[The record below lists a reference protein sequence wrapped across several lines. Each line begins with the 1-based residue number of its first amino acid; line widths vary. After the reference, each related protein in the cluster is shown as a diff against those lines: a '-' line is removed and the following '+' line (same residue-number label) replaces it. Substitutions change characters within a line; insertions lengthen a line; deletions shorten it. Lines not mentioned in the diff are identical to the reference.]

1 MQKPGGSPQGNA
13 ARFEFC
19 RLSAT
24 IGKLM
29 ANEKKR
35 IVIVGGGFGGLFT
48 ALDLSGAGD
57 VTLISDEDHFLFAP
71 MLYEYLSGEV
81 EAWHIAP
88 RYDELLGESVN
99 LVQDK
104 VAGIDLEKRLVTF
117 ENGREPL
124 TYDVLV
130 LAVGGVTNFAGVEG
144 AAQFSLPFRKIA
156 HADALRQRMV
166 KALDAVPPDL
176 PPQDVRSALTFAVV
190 GAGASGAE
198 LSTKMADLLRD
209 AFERRA
215 LHGEPRILL
224 IEMGDKVVPGMGEE
238 IRAFVENAL
247 QESRVELHTLTR
259 VMRVTKNSVTVEH
272 NGAQTEIKTAGVVW
286 TGGVLMNP
294 LIQSLKA
301 DKTERGLLRVN
312 PTLQLMGHDN
322 VFALGDI
329 AFFPDATPTLAGTAQ
344 LALQEARLAAR
355 NVKSFIAGEP
365 LRTKHFEELGEAVS
379 LGTDRAAVLAGGK
392 VFGGPLAR
400 QARFAMYTARLPTW
414 HHRLRVGASWF
425 LGGTTPRPLLPLGIQ
440 R

>member
-1 MQKPGGSPQGNA
+1 MP
-13 ARFEFC
+13 
-19 RLSAT
+19 
-24 IGKLM
+24 
-29 ANEKKR
+29 NEKKR

-48 ALDLSGAGD
+48 ALDLAGAGE

-81 EAWHIAP
+81 EEWHIAP
-88 RYDELLGESVN
+88 RYKELLDEDIS

-104 VAGIDLEKRLVTF
+104 VANIELQSRLVRF
-117 ENGREPL
+117 ENAREAL
-124 TYDVLV
+124 SYDVLV
-130 LAVGGVTNFAGVEG
+130 IAVGGVTNFAGVAG
-144 AAQFSLPFRKIA
+144 AAEFSLPFRKIA

-166 KALDAVPPDL
+166 DALDAVPPDL
-176 PPQDVRSALTFAVV
+176 PPQDVRSALTFAIV

-215 LHGEPRILL
+215 LRGEPRILL
-224 IEMGDKVVPGMGEE
+224 LEMGDKVVPGMGQE
-238 IRAFVENAL
+238 IRTFVESAL
-247 QESRVELHTLTR
+247 QESRVELHTLTK
-259 VMRVTKNSVTVEH
+259 VLRVTENSVTVEH
-272 NGAQTEIKTAGVVW
+272 NGTQTEIKTAAVVW
-286 TGGVLMNP
+286 TGGVQMNP
-294 LIQSLKA
+294 VIQSLQTE
-301 DKTERGLLRVN
+301 KTERGLLLVE
-312 PTLQLMGHDN
+312 PTLQLLDHEN

-355 NVKSFIAGEP
+355 NVKSFISGEE
-365 LRTKHFEELGEAVS
+365 LHTKHFEELGEAVS
-379 LGTDRAAVLAGGK
+379 LGTERAAVLAGGK

-425 LGGTTPRPLLPLGIQ
+425 LGGTPPRPLLPLGIQ